1 MPCAWLWVRCA
12 CSCSFSKSGTIS
24 KSLFYLECIELMFLA
39 YLFYNQQKRW
49 PDKVKINVF
58 NSLDVFHNHFQ
69 KEWLDL
75 EKLILG
81 VWSKPSSY
89 LLLSC
94 LTSRAAPGPEA
105 RLRPKGWTGL
115 WHNIMGCQDRCVTV
129 QVSCALC
136 PFALYWNA
144 KWEWIET
151 LNSLLV
157 TCNSLQ
163 IKREACRNVATSLNC
178 DLITLSKIAV
188 PELLIC
194 N

>member
-1 MPCAWLWVRCA
+1 ME
-12 CSCSFSKSGTIS
+12 CS
-24 KSLFYLECIELMFLA
+24 ELMFLA
-39 YLFYNQQKRW
+39 NLFYNQEKRW

-69 KEWLDL
+69 KEGLDL
-75 EKLILG
+75 EKLVLA
-81 VWSKPSSY
+81 VWNKPGSY

-94 LTSRAAPGPEA
+94 LTSRAAPGHEA
-105 RLRPKGWTGL
+105 WLRPKVQTGL
-115 WHNIMGCQDRCVTV
+115 WHNIMGCQLRCVSV

-144 KWEWIET
+144 KCKWIET

-163 IKREACRNVATSLNC
+163 IKREAHRNVVTSLNC